1 MPQSDTILTNAE
13 KSNISIRNLLGKE
26 LLFSDGAMGTL
37 LQAEGMK
44 GGEIPETWNML
55 RPEVL
60 TDIHTRYLCAGSNI
74 ISANTFGCNKYK
86 LEHCD
91 YNLDTLVNTGIR
103 LVKDAIS
110 KFENKSN
117 SIYASKP
124 HFAAL
129 DVGPLGKLL
138 KPIGN
143 ITFDEAEAAYTEI
156 VLAGVKAGADFIFFE
171 TFTDLYDLKA
181 AIIAAKENSDLPI
194 FVSVAPD
201 ENGRLLTGGD
211 LEAYVALA
219 EGLGVDA
226 LGMNCGFGPQQFLKF
241 LPVITKVC
249 YIPIIVQPNAG
260 LPKVVNGKTTFDVLP
275 DEFAADELELIKGG
289 VCVAGGCCGST
300 PEHINASV
308 RLCEENAAVISGTN
322 LGLDTSELSSNINP
336 TEKTEINENLSK
348 YFRIPLRPITQKN
361 LTVISS
367 YTHAVYFGDRPLLIG
382 ERINPTGKK
391 ALKQAL
397 RDKDINYI
405 INEAIAEEEAGSD
418 ILDVNVGL
426 PEIDECEMME
436 IAIEEITAISTLPL
450 QIDTS
455 DIKTMERALRIYNG
469 KPLLNSV
476 NGKLESM
483 EAVFPLAKKYGAAV
497 VALTLDEEGI
507 PETAEKRVAIA
518 DKIIKKASEYGI
530 GRNNLIFD
538 TLTMTVSTDINN
550 AKITLD
556 ALRKIRYEYGINTVL
571 GVSNISFGLPL
582 RSIMTSTFFTLAMEN
597 GLSAGI
603 INPLDER
610 LMAAYDSFLTLRTY
624 DPQCLKYIEKYSAKT
639 DPYTSGGTAGAPIA
653 GSGQAGAAGTGK
665 QADTGS
671 GQSPLFNA
679 VIKGMIDKAG
689 AECKNMLAAGNTPIE
704 IIDNN
709 LIPGLDTVGKGF
721 EEKKVFLPQLLMS
734 ADAAKAAFDVIKQYY
749 AENGTKGESKG
760 TVVMAT
766 VKGDIHDIGKNIVKV
781 LLENYD
787 YTVIDLG
794 KDVAP
799 ETIVETVLEKNI
811 RLVGLSALMT
821 TTVVSMEETIKQ
833 LHEKAPFCKIVV
845 GGAVLTQEY
854 ADKIGADRYSPQ
866 AMDTVKYAKEVFGK

>member
-1 MPQSDTILTNAE
+1 MNENAKLL
-13 KSNISIRNLLGKE
+13 KSLIGKE

-55 RPEVL
+55 HPEVL
-60 TDIHTRYLCAGSNI
+60 VDIHTRYLNAGSNI

-86 LEHCD
+86 LEHCEYD
-91 YNLDTLVNTGIR
+91 LDTLTE
-103 LVKDAIS
+103 KAIS
-110 KFENKSN
+110 LVREAITKFEKESN
-117 SIYASKP
+117 SVYARKP

-129 DVGPLGKLL
+129 DIGPLGKLL
-138 KPIGN
+138 KPIGKVS
-143 ITFDEAEAAYTEI
+143 FDEAEAAYAEI
-156 VLAGVKAGADFIFFE
+156 VKAGVKAGADLLFCE
-171 TFTDLYDLKA
+171 TFTDLYDLKT
-181 AIIAAKENSDLPI
+181 AIIAAKENSDLPL

-211 LEAYVALA
+211 LEAYVALV
-219 EGLGVDA
+219 EGLGVDV
-226 LGMNCGFGPQQFLKF
+226 LGMNCGFGPKQFLKF

-249 YIPIIVQPNAG
+249 STPIIVQPNAG
-260 LPKVVNGKTTFDVLP
+260 LPKVVNGVTTFDVTP
-275 DEFAADELELIKGG
+275 EEFALDELELVKEGAALI
-289 VCVAGGCCGST
+289 GGCCGST
-300 PEHINASV
+300 PEHINAAIRMCESSLPGSFSSV
-308 RLCEENAAVISGTN
+308 VSDTTGSGDSGSYN
-322 LGLDTSELSSNINP
+322 H
-336 TEKTEINENLSK
+336 
-348 YFRIPLRPITQKN
+348 IPLAPIEPKN

-367 YTHAVYFGDRPLLIG
+367 YTHAVYFGDKPLLIG

-436 IAIEEITAISTLPL
+436 TAIEEITAISTLPL

-476 NGKLESM
+476 NGKQESM
-483 EAVFPLAKKYGAAV
+483 EAVLPLAKKYGAAV
-497 VALTLDEEGI
+497 VALTLDESGI
-507 PETAEKRVAIA
+507 PETADERVAIA
-518 DKIIKKASEYGI
+518 EKIINKAKEYGI
-530 GRNNLIFD
+530 DKKDLIFD
-538 TLTMTVSTDINN
+538 SLTMTVSTDINN
-550 AKITLD
+550 AKVTLE
-556 ALRKIRYEYGINTVL
+556 ALRKIHETFGVNTVL
-571 GVSNISFGLPL
+571 GVSNVSFGLPL

-610 LMAAYDSFLTLRTY
+610 LMAAYDSFLTLRGF
-624 DPQCLKYIEKYSAKT
+624 DNQCLRYIEKYSGQS
-639 DPYTSGGTAGAPIA
+639 DPYTAGPASAVSAGTQGTAGKEIA
-653 GSGQAGAAGTGK
+653 ANAQGSS
-665 QADTGS
+665 DNR
-671 GQSPLFNA
+671 SPLFTA
-679 VIKGMIDKAG
+679 VVKGMIDKAG
-689 AECKNMLAAGNTPIE
+689 AECKAMLASGSTPIE
-704 IIDNN
+704 VIDNN
-709 LIPGLDTVGKGF
+709 LIPGLDTVGKSF
-721 EEKKVFLPQLLMS
+721 EEKKTFLPQLLMS

-799 ETIVETVLEKNI
+799 ETIVDTVLEHNI
-811 RLVGLSALMT
+811 KLVGLSALMT

-833 LHEKAPFCKIVV
+833 LREKAPFCKVVV

>member
-1 MPQSDTILTNAE
+1 MNENAKLL
-13 KSNISIRNLLGKE
+13 KSLIGKE

-44 GGEIPETWNML
+44 GGEIPETWNITH
-55 RPEVL
+55 PEVL
-60 TDIHTRYLCAGSNI
+60 TGIHTRYLNAGSNI
-74 ISANTFGCNKYK
+74 ITANTFGANKYK
-86 LEHCD
+86 LEHCEYD
-91 YNLDTLVNTGIR
+91 LDTLIGKGID
-103 LVKDAIS
+103 LVRTAID
-110 KFENKSN
+110 KFEKESN
-117 SIYASKP
+117 SVYARKP

-143 ITFDEAEAAYTEI
+143 VSFDEAEAAYTEI
-156 VLAGVKAGADFIFFE
+156 VKAGVKAGADLLFFE

-181 AIIAAKENSDLPI
+181 AIIAAKENSDLPL

-211 LEAYVALA
+211 LEAYVALV
-219 EGLGVDA
+219 EGLDVDV
-226 LGMNCGFGPQQFLKF
+226 LGMNCGFGPKQFLKF

-249 YIPIIVQPNAG
+249 STPIIVQPNAG
-260 LPKVVNGKTTFDVLP
+260 LPKVVNGVTTFDVGP
-275 DEFAADELELIKGG
+275 EEFSADELELVKGG
-289 VCVAGGCCGST
+289 AAIVGGCCGST
-300 PEHINASV
+300 PEHINAAI
-308 RLCEENAAVISGTN
+308 RMCESS
-322 LGLDTSELSSNINP
+322 LGRTVTDTGC
-336 TEKTEINENLSK
+336 
-348 YFRIPLRPITQKN
+348 IPLAPIEPKN

-367 YTHAVYFGDRPLLIG
+367 YTHAVYFGDKPLLIG

-436 IAIEEITAISTLPL
+436 TAIEEITAISTLPL

-476 NGKLESM
+476 NGKQESM
-483 EAVFPLAKKYGAAV
+483 EAVLPLAKKYGAAV
-497 VALTLDEEGI
+497 VALTLDESGI
-507 PETAEKRVAIA
+507 PETADERVAIA
-518 DKIIKKASEYGI
+518 EKIINKAKEYGI
-530 GRNNLIFD
+530 DKKDLIFD
-538 TLTMTVSTDINN
+538 SLTMTVSTDINN
-550 AKITLD
+550 AKVTLE
-556 ALRKIRYEYGINTVL
+556 ALRKIHETFGVNTVL
-571 GVSNISFGLPL
+571 GVSNVSFGLPL

-610 LMAAYDSFLTLRTY
+610 LMAAYDSFLTLRGF
-624 DPQCLKYIEKYSAKT
+624 DNQCLRYIEKYSGKS
-639 DPYTSGGTAGAPIA
+639 DPYTAGPASAVSAGT
-653 GSGQAGAAGTGK
+653 QGAAGKENAANNQG
-665 QADTGS
+665 ASDNR
-671 GQSPLFNA
+671 SPLFTA
-679 VIKGMIDKAG
+679 VVKGMIDKAG
-689 AECKNMLAAGNTPIE
+689 AECKAMLASGSTPIE
-704 IIDNN
+704 VIDNN
-709 LIPGLDTVGKGF
+709 LIPGLDTIGKSF
-721 EEKKVFLPQLLMS
+721 EEKKTFLPQLLMS

-799 ETIVETVLEKNI
+799 ETIVDTVLEHNI
-811 RLVGLSALMT
+811 KLVGLSALMT

-833 LHEKAPFCKIVV
+833 LREKAPFCKVVV

>member
-1 MPQSDTILTNAE
+1 MSKTNFNKTDL
-13 KSNISIRNLLGKE
+13 KSLLGKE
-26 LLFSDGAMGTL
+26 LLFLDGAMGTL
-37 LQAEGMK
+37 LQAKGLK
-44 GGEIPETWNML
+44 GGEIPETWNIL
-55 RPEVL
+55 HPEALIDV
-60 TDIHTRYLCAGSNI
+60 HTSYLCSGSNI

-86 LEHCD
+86 LEHAD
-91 YNLDTLVNTGIR
+91 YDLATLVSEGIR
-103 LVKDAIS
+103 LVKDSIAA
-110 KFENKSN
+110 FENRTEGNAYEKGFTK
-117 SIYASKP
+117 KP
-124 HFAAL
+124 HFTAL
-129 DVGPLGKLL
+129 DIGPLGKLL

-143 ITFDEAEAAYTEI
+143 ISFDEAESAYAEI
-156 VLAGVKAGADFIFFE
+156 MQAGAKAGADLILCE

-181 AIIAAKENSDLPI
+181 AIIAAKENCNLPL

-211 LEAYVALA
+211 LEAYVAMA
-219 EGLGVDA
+219 EGLSVDA
-226 LGMNCGFGPQQFLKF
+226 LGMNCGFGPKQFLKF

-249 YIPIIVQPNAG
+249 STPILVQPNAG
-260 LPKVVNGKTTFDVLP
+260 LPKVVNGKTVFDVLP
-275 DEFAADELELIKGG
+275 DEFASDVLELVKGG
-289 VCVAGGCCGST
+289 VCIAGGCCGST
-300 PEHINASV
+300 PEHIAEEV
-308 RLCEENAAVISGTN
+308 LRCE
-322 LGLDTSELSSNINP
+322 NIP
-336 TEKTEINENLSK
+336 VK
-348 YFRIPLRPITQKN
+348 PLETKN

-367 YTHAVYFGDRPLLIG
+367 YTHAVYFGNRPLLIG

-405 INEAIAEEEAGSD
+405 INEALAEEEAGSD

-455 DIKTMERALRIYNG
+455 DVKTMERALRIYNG

-476 NGKLESM
+476 NGKEESM

-497 VALTLDEEGI
+497 VCLTLDESGI
-507 PETAEKRVAIA
+507 PETPEARLAIAEK
-518 DKIIKKASEYGI
+518 IISRAAEYGI
-530 GRNNLIFD
+530 EKKDLIFD

-550 AKITLD
+550 AITTLK
-556 ALRKIRYEYGINTVL
+556 ALRALRFDYGVNTVL
-571 GVSNISFGLPL
+571 GVSNVSFGLPL

-610 LMAAYDSFLTLRTY
+610 LMAAYDSFLTLKGL
-624 DPQCLKYIEKYSAKT
+624 DAQCLRYIEKYTEKT
-639 DPYTSGGTAGAPIA
+639 DPYTVPKGVSVQNSNSAELKSRDKDSSAENT
-653 GSGQAGAAGTGK
+653 
-665 QADTGS
+665 
-671 GQSPLFNA
+671 PLFTA
-679 VIKGMIDKAG
+679 VTKGMIDKAG
-689 AECKNMLAAGNTPIE
+689 VECKNMLSSGIAPIE

-709 LIPGLDTVGKGF
+709 LIPALDTVGRSF
-721 EEKKVFLPQLLMS
+721 EAKRTFLPQLLMS
-734 ADAAKAAFDVIKQYY
+734 ADAAKSAFDEIKKFY

-799 ETIVETVLEKNI
+799 ETIVDTVIEQNI
-811 RLVGLSALMT
+811 KLVGLSALMT
-821 TTVVSMEETIKQ
+821 TTVVSMEETIK
-833 LHEKAPFCKIVV
+833 LLREKAPFCKVVV

-866 AMDTVKYAKEVFGK
+866 AMDTVKYAKEIFGK

>member
-1 MPQSDTILTNAE
+1 MSENE
-13 KSNISIRNLLGKE
+13 YSKNINDYLGKE

-37 LQAEGMK
+37 LQEEGLK
-44 GGEIPETWNML
+44 GGEIPETWNIL
-55 RPEVL
+55 RPDVL
-60 TDIHTRYLCAGSNI
+60 TDIHTRYLNAGSNI
-74 ISANTFGCNKYK
+74 ISANTFGCNRYK
-86 LEHCD
+86 LDKCD
-91 YNLDTLVNTGIR
+91 YDLDTLVTSGIR
-103 LVKDAIS
+103 LAKEAIRS
-110 KFENKSN
+110 FENN
-117 SIYASKP
+117 SDGSFAKKP

-143 ITFDEAEAAYTEI
+143 ISFDEALDAYAEI
-156 VLAGVKAGADFIFFE
+156 VCSGVNAKADFIFFE

-211 LEAYVALA
+211 LEAFVALA

-226 LGMNCGFGPQQFLKF
+226 LGMNCGFGPKQFLKF

-249 YIPIIVQPNAG
+249 SIPIIVQPNAG

-275 DEFAADELELIKGG
+275 DEFATDELELIKEG

-300 PEHINASV
+300 PSHINASV
-308 RLCEENAAVISGTN
+308 LLA
-322 LGLDTSELSSNINP
+322 
-336 TEKTEINENLSK
+336 EKTLYTDAASENGKTGSNEPGPGYN
-348 YFRIPLRPITQKN
+348 RIPVSPISEKH

-367 YTHAVYFGDRPLLIG
+367 YTHAVYFGLKPLLIG

-436 IAIEEITAISTLPL
+436 TAIEEITAISTLPL

-476 NGKLESM
+476 NGKQESM
-483 EAVFPLAKKYGAAV
+483 EAVFPLAKKYGASV
-497 VALTLDEEGI
+497 VALTLDEAGI
-507 PETAEKRVAIA
+507 PETAVERVAIA
-518 DKIIKKASEYGI
+518 EKIINKAKEYGI
-530 GRNNLIFD
+530 DKKDLIFD
-538 TLTMTVSTDINN
+538 SLTMTVSTDTRN
-550 AKITLD
+550 ALITLE
-556 ALRKIRYEYGINTVL
+556 ALKKIKETFGVHTVL
-571 GVSNISFGLPL
+571 GVSNVSFGLPL

-610 LMAAYDSFLTLRTY
+610 LMAAYDSFLTLKGL
-624 DPQCLKYIEKYSAKT
+624 DNQCLRYIGKYSEKS
-639 DPYTSGGTAGAPIA
+639 DPYTTPVSGSKA
-653 GSGQAGAAGTGK
+653 GSGSGNNPASGTVSGT
-665 QADTGS
+665 DTS
-671 GQSPLFNA
+671 SPQSPLFSA
-679 VIKGMIDKAG
+679 VVKGMIDKAG
-689 AECKNMLAAGNTPIE
+689 AECRQMLSQGSTPID

-709 LIPGLDTVGKGF
+709 LIPGLDTVGKSF
-721 EEKKVFLPQLLMS
+721 EEKKTFLPQLLMS

-799 ETIVETVLEKNI
+799 ETIVDTVLSHNI
-811 RLVGLSALMT
+811 KLVGLSALMT
-821 TTVVSMEETIKQ
+821 TTVVSMEETIKLLRQ
-833 LHEKAPFCKIVV
+833 KAPFCKVVV
-845 GGAVLTQEY
+845 GGAVLTREY
-854 ADKIGADRYSPQ
+854 AEKIGADAYSPQ

>member
-1 MPQSDTILTNAE
+1 MPDNANTTKKTLRE
-13 KSNISIRNLLGKE
+13 IIGKE
-26 LLFSDGAMGTL
+26 LLFCDGAMGTL
-37 LQAEGMK
+37 LQAKGLK
-44 GGEIPETWNML
+44 GGEIPETWNIL
-55 RPEVL
+55 HPEALDDV
-60 TDIHTRYLCAGSNI
+60 HKSYLSSGSNI

-86 LEHCD
+86 LEHSEYD
-91 YNLDTLVNTGIR
+91 LNTLVSTGIK
-103 LVKDAIS
+103 LVKDAITS
-110 KFENKSN
+110 FEAMTEGEAFDKGFTK
-117 SIYASKP
+117 KP
-124 HFAAL
+124 HFVAL

-143 ITFDEAEAAYTEI
+143 ISFDEAESAYAEIMKAGTE
-156 VLAGVKAGADFIFFE
+156 AGADLIFCE

-226 LGMNCGFGPQQFLKF
+226 LGMNCGFGPKQFLKF
-241 LPVITKVC
+241 LSTITKVC
-249 YIPIIVQPNAG
+249 SIPVLTQPNAG
-260 LPKVVNGKTTFDVLP
+260 LPKVVNGKTTFDVTP
-275 DEFAADELELIKGG
+275 EEFAEDSLELIKGG
-289 VCVAGGCCGST
+289 VVIAGGCCGST
-300 PEHINASV
+300 PAHIAETVKICENSLNNRKDSDNASDYTHIPLTPV
-308 RLCEENAAVISGTN
+308 VKK
-322 LGLDTSELSSNINP
+322 ELS
-336 TEKTEINENLSK
+336 
-348 YFRIPLRPITQKN
+348 
-361 LTVISS
+361 VISS
-367 YTHAVYFGDRPLLIG
+367 YTHAVYFDNKPLLIG

-397 RDKDINYI
+397 RDKDITYI
-405 INEAIAEEEAGSD
+405 INEAIAEEDAGSH

-436 IAIEEITAISTLPL
+436 TVIEAITSVSDLPL

-476 NGKLESM
+476 NGKEESM
-483 EAVFPLAKKYGAAV
+483 SAVFPLAKKYGAAV
-497 VALTLDEEGI
+497 VCLTLDEKGI
-507 PETAEKRVAIA
+507 PETAEERVKIA
-518 DKIIKKASEYGI
+518 ERLINRAKEYGI
-530 GRNNLIFD
+530 DKKDLLFD
-538 TLTMTVSTDINN
+538 SLTMTVSTDINN
-550 AKITLD
+550 ANITLA
-556 ALRKIRYEYGINTVL
+556 ALREIHERFGVGTVL
-571 GVSNISFGLPL
+571 GVSNVSFGLPL

-610 LMAAYDSFLTLRTY
+610 LMAAYDSFLTLRGL
-624 DPQCLKYIEKYSAKT
+624 DSQCLNYIQKYSEKT
-639 DPYTSGGTAGAPIA
+639 DPYTAAKNG
-653 GSGQAGAAGTGK
+653 GSGAVAQGSGSTTAPSKEDGATGK
-665 QADTGS
+665 NE
-671 GQSPLFNA
+671 SPLFNA
-679 VIKGMIDKAG
+679 VVRGMTEKAG
-689 AECKNMLAAGNTPIE
+689 AECKAMLSEGTEPVK
-704 IIDNN
+704 IINEN
-709 LIPGLDTVGKGF
+709 LIPALDKVGKSF
-721 EEKKVFLPQLLMS
+721 EEKKTFLPQLLMS
-734 ADAAKAAFDVIKQYY
+734 ADAAKVAFDEIKKYY

-799 ETIVETVLEKNI
+799 ETIVDTVLEHNI
-811 RLVGLSALMT
+811 KLVGLSALMT

-833 LHEKAPFCKIVV
+833 LREKAPFCKVVV
-845 GGAVLTQEY
+845 GGAVLTPEY
-854 ADKIGADRYSPQ
+854 AEKIGADAYSPQ

>member
-1 MPQSDTILTNAE
+1 MTPSDTKDTLDNKTG
-13 KSNISIRNLLGKE
+13 SDIRSLLGKK

-55 RPEVL
+55 HPEVL
-60 TDIHTRYLCAGSNI
+60 HNIHTRYLGAGSNI
-74 ISANTFGCNKYK
+74 IAANTFGCNRYK

-91 YNLDTLVNTGIR
+91 YDLDTLTSTGIR
-103 LVKDAIS
+103 LVKDAIK
-110 KFENKSN
+110 KFETEANSVFSN
-117 SIYASKP
+117 RP

-143 ITFDEAEAAYTEI
+143 ITFDEAESAYAEI
-156 VLAGVKAGADFIFFE
+156 VRAGTKAGADILFFE

-226 LGMNCGFGPQQFLKF
+226 LGMNCGFGPKQFLKF

-249 YIPIIVQPNAG
+249 SIPILVQPNAG
-260 LPKVVNGKTTFDVLP
+260 LPKVVNGVTTFDVMP
-275 DEFAADELELIKGG
+275 DEFAADELELVKEGCCI
-289 VCVAGGCCGST
+289 VGGCCGST
-300 PEHINASV
+300 PEHISASV
-308 RLCEENAAVISGTN
+308 RLCE
-322 LGLDTSELSSNINP
+322 DTFSDKDSLPP
-336 TEKTEINENLSK
+336 TV
-348 YFRIPLRPITQKN
+348 PKN

-436 IAIEEITAISTLPL
+436 TAIEEITAISTLPL

-518 DKIIKKASEYGI
+518 DKIIKKAAEYGI
-530 GRNNLIFD
+530 DKKDLIFD

-550 AKITLD
+550 AKITLE

-571 GVSNISFGLPL
+571 GVSNVSFGLPL

-610 LMAAYDSFLTLRTY
+610 LMAAYDSFLTLRGF
-624 DPQCLKYIEKYSAKT
+624 DNQCLRYIGKYSEKT
-639 DPYTSGGTAGAPIA
+639 DPYTAKPSASGTPGTN
-653 GSGQAGAAGTGK
+653 GQA
-665 QADTGS
+665 ADSASASATGS
-671 GQSPLFNA
+671 EKPASPLFTA
-679 VIKGMIDKAG
+679 VTKGMIDKAG
-689 AECKNMLAAGNTPIE
+689 TECKNMLSAGTTPID

-709 LIPGLDTVGKGF
+709 LIPALDVVGKGF

-734 ADAAKAAFDVIKQYY
+734 ADAAKSAFDVIKQYY

-799 ETIVETVLEKNI
+799 ETIVETVLEHNI
-811 RLVGLSALMT
+811 MLVGLSALMT

-833 LHEKAPFCKIVV
+833 LREKAPFCKVVV

-866 AMDTVKYAKEVFGK
+866 AMDTVKFAKEVFGK

>member
-1 MPQSDTILTNAE
+1 MNENAKLL
-13 KSNISIRNLLGKE
+13 KSLIGKE

-44 GGEIPETWNML
+44 GGEIPETWNITH
-55 RPEVL
+55 PEVL
-60 TDIHTRYLCAGSNI
+60 TGIHTRYLNAGSNI
-74 ISANTFGCNKYK
+74 ITANTFGANKYK
-86 LEHCD
+86 LEHCEYD
-91 YNLDTLVNTGIR
+91 LDTLIGKGIE
-103 LVKDAIS
+103 LVRIAID
-110 KFENKSN
+110 KFEKESN
-117 SIYASKP
+117 SVYARKP

-143 ITFDEAEAAYTEI
+143 VSFDEAEAAYTEI
-156 VLAGVKAGADFIFFE
+156 VKAGVKAGADLLFFE

-181 AIIAAKENSDLPI
+181 AIIAAKENSDLPL

-211 LEAYVALA
+211 LEAYVALV
-219 EGLGVDA
+219 EGLGVDV
-226 LGMNCGFGPQQFLKF
+226 LGMNCGFGPKQFLKF

-249 YIPIIVQPNAG
+249 STPIIVQPNAG
-260 LPKVVNGKTTFDVLP
+260 LPKVVNGVTTFDVGP
-275 DEFAADELELIKGG
+275 EEFSADELELVKGG
-289 VCVAGGCCGST
+289 AAIVGGCCGST
-300 PEHINASV
+300 PEHINAAIRMCESSLGRPVTDTGCNSDTDNSSTHCDSSSV
-308 RLCEENAAVISGTN
+308 RCGHQGIL
-322 LGLDTSELSSNINP
+322 LDP
-336 TEKTEINENLSK
+336 VA
-348 YFRIPLRPITQKN
+348 PKN

-367 YTHAVYFGDRPLLIG
+367 YTHAVYFGDKPLLIG

-436 IAIEEITAISTLPL
+436 TAIEEITAISTLPL

-476 NGKLESM
+476 NGKQESM
-483 EAVFPLAKKYGAAV
+483 EAVLPLAKKYGAAV
-497 VALTLDEEGI
+497 VALTLDESGI
-507 PETAEKRVAIA
+507 PETADERVAIA
-518 DKIIKKASEYGI
+518 EKIINKAKEYGI
-530 GRNNLIFD
+530 DKKDLIFD
-538 TLTMTVSTDINN
+538 SLTMTVSTDINN
-550 AKITLD
+550 AKVTLE
-556 ALRKIRYEYGINTVL
+556 ALRKIHETFGVNTIL
-571 GVSNISFGLPL
+571 GVSNVSFGLPL

-610 LMAAYDSFLTLRTY
+610 LMAAYDSFLTLRGF
-624 DPQCLKYIEKYSAKT
+624 DNQCLRYIEKYSGKT
-639 DPYTSGGTAGAPIA
+639 DPYTTPAGAVGTAGNV
-653 GSGQAGAAGTGK
+653 GSCANGPKDGSTQN
-665 QADTGS
+665 ADAQS
-671 GQSPLFNA
+671 GQSALFNA
-679 VIKGMIDKAG
+679 VVKGMIDKAG
-689 AECKNMLAAGNTPIE
+689 AECKAMLASGSTPIE
-704 IIDNN
+704 VIDNN
-709 LIPGLDTVGKGF
+709 LIPGLDTVGKSF
-721 EEKKVFLPQLLMS
+721 EEKKTFLPQLLMS

-799 ETIVETVLEKNI
+799 ETIVDTVLEHNI
-811 RLVGLSALMT
+811 KLVGLSALMT

-833 LHEKAPFCKIVV
+833 LREKAPFCKVVV

>member
-1 MPQSDTILTNAE
+1 MNENAKLL
-13 KSNISIRNLLGKE
+13 KSLIGKE

-55 RPEVL
+55 HPEVL
-60 TDIHTRYLCAGSNI
+60 VDIHTRYLNAGSNI

-86 LEHCD
+86 LEHCE
-91 YNLDTLVNTGIR
+91 YNLDTLVDKAIG
-103 LVKDAIS
+103 LVREAIT
-110 KFENKSN
+110 KFENESN
-117 SIYASKP
+117 SIYARKP

-129 DVGPLGKLL
+129 DIGPLGKLL

-143 ITFDEAEAAYTEI
+143 VSFDEAEAAYAEI
-156 VLAGVKAGADFIFFE
+156 VKAGVKAGADLLFCE

-181 AIIAAKENSDLPI
+181 AIIAAKENSDLPL

-211 LEAYVALA
+211 LEAYVALT
-219 EGLGVDA
+219 EGLGVDV
-226 LGMNCGFGPQQFLKF
+226 LGMNCGFGPKQFLKF

-249 YIPIIVQPNAG
+249 SNPIIVQPNAG
-260 LPKVVNGKTTFDVLP
+260 LPKVVNGVTTFDVTP
-275 DEFAADELELIKGG
+275 EEFALDELELVKEGAALI
-289 VCVAGGCCGST
+289 GGCCGST
-300 PEHINASV
+300 PEHINAAIRMCESSLPGSFSSV
-308 RLCEENAAVISGTN
+308 VS
-322 LGLDTSELSSNINP
+322 DTTGSRDIGSYNS
-336 TEKTEINENLSK
+336 
-348 YFRIPLRPITQKN
+348 IPLAPIEPKN

-367 YTHAVYFGDRPLLIG
+367 YTHAVYFGDKPLLIG

-397 RDKDINYI
+397 RDKDIHYI

-436 IAIEEITAISTLPL
+436 TAIEEITAISTLPL

-476 NGKLESM
+476 NGKQESM
-483 EAVFPLAKKYGAAV
+483 EAVLPLAKKYGAAV
-497 VALTLDEEGI
+497 VALTLDESGI
-507 PETAEKRVAIA
+507 PETADERVAIA
-518 DKIIKKASEYGI
+518 EKIINKAKEYGI
-530 GRNNLIFD
+530 DKKDLIFD
-538 TLTMTVSTDINN
+538 SLTMTVSTDINN
-550 AKITLD
+550 AKVTLE
-556 ALRKIRYEYGINTVL
+556 ALRKIHETFGVNTVL
-571 GVSNISFGLPL
+571 GVSNVSFGLPL

-610 LMAAYDSFLTLRTY
+610 LMAAYDSFLTLRGF
-624 DPQCLKYIEKYSAKT
+624 DNQCLRYIEKYSGKT
-639 DPYTSGGTAGAPIA
+639 DPYTTPAGAVGTAGNA
-653 GSGQAGAAGTGK
+653 GPGTNGPK
-665 QADTGS
+665 GGSAQNADTQS
-671 GQSPLFNA
+671 GQSALFNA
-679 VIKGMIDKAG
+679 VVKGMIDKAG
-689 AECKNMLAAGNTPIE
+689 AECKAMLAAGSTPID

-709 LIPGLDTVGKGF
+709 LIPGLDTVGKSF
-721 EEKKVFLPQLLMS
+721 EEKKTFLPQLLMS

-799 ETIVETVLEKNI
+799 ETIVDTVLEHNI
-811 RLVGLSALMT
+811 KMVGLSALMT

-833 LHEKAPFCKIVV
+833 LREKAPFCKVVV

>member
-1 MPQSDTILTNAE
+1 M
-13 KSNISIRNLLGKE
+13 NIRDFIGRE

-37 LQAEGMK
+37 LQAEGLK
-44 GGEIPETWNML
+44 GGDIPETWNML

-60 TDIHTRYLCAGSNI
+60 RDIHTRYLNAGSNI
-74 ISANTFGCNKYK
+74 ITANTFGCNKFK

-91 YNLDTLVNTGIR
+91 YDLDTLVCKGIE
-103 LVKDAIS
+103 LVRDAIS
-110 KFENKSN
+110 KFESD
-117 SIYASKP
+117 SESAYARKP

-143 ITFDEAEAAYTEI
+143 ISFDEAEEAYAEI
-156 VLAGVKAGADFIFFE
+156 VRAGVKAGADILFFE

-181 AIIAAKENSDLPI
+181 AIIAAKENSELPI

-211 LEAYVALA
+211 LEAYVALV
-219 EGLGVDA
+219 EGLGVDV
-226 LGMNCGFGPQQFLKF
+226 LGMNCGFGPKQFLKF

-249 YIPIIVQPNAG
+249 STPIIVQPNAG
-260 LPKVVNGKTTFDVLP
+260 LPKVVNGKTTFDVTP
-275 DEFAADELELIKGG
+275 DEFAIDELELVKGG
-289 VCVAGGCCGST
+289 VCIAGGCCGST
-300 PEHINASV
+300 PEHIAAAV
-308 RLCEENAAVISGTN
+308 KLCEISLDKISCEGSSDPLVISDSDTGTC
-322 LGLDTSELSSNINP
+322 TVKE
-336 TEKTEINENLSK
+336 
-348 YFRIPLRPITQKN
+348 YRRIPLAPIQKKD

-367 YTHAVYFGDRPLLIG
+367 YTHAVYFGDKPLLIG

-397 RDKDINYI
+397 RDKDI
-405 INEAIAEEEAGSD
+405 INEAISEEEAGSD

-436 IAIEEITAISTLPL
+436 TAIEEITAISTLPL

-476 NGKLESM
+476 NGKQESM

-497 VALTLDEEGI
+497 VALTLDEAGI
-507 PETAEKRVAIA
+507 PETADARVAIA
-518 DKIIKKASEYGI
+518 EKIINKAKEYGI
-530 GRNNLIFD
+530 DKKDLIFD
-538 TLTMTVSTDINN
+538 SLTMTVSTDINN
-550 AKITLD
+550 AAITLE
-556 ALRKIRYEYGINTVL
+556 ALRKIKEKFGVNTVL
-571 GVSNISFGLPL
+571 GVSNVSFGLPL

-610 LMAAYDSFLTLRTY
+610 LMAAYDSYLTLRGF
-624 DPQCLKYIEKYSAKT
+624 DNQCLRYIGKYSEKA
-639 DPYTSGGTAGAPIA
+639 DPYTAPKNLGIPEQAGTAGQPNDML
-653 GSGQAGAAGTGK
+653 QAMNT
-665 QADTGS
+665 
-671 GQSPLFNA
+671 GQSGMSAGHANSGGNNIPGTNPGSSTPLYTA
-679 VIKGMIDKAG
+679 VVKGMIDKAG
-689 AECKNMLAAGNTPIE
+689 TECKAMLAAGVTPIE

-709 LIPGLDTVGKGF
+709 LIPALDTVGAGF
-721 EEKKVFLPQLLMS
+721 EAKKTFLPQLLMS
-734 ADAAKAAFDVIKQYY
+734 ADAAKSAFDVIKQYY

-794 KDVAP
+794 KDVPP
-799 ETIVETVLEKNI
+799 EAIVDAVLENNI
-811 RLVGLSALMT
+811 KLVGLSALMT

-833 LHEKAPFCKIVV
+833 LREKAPFCKVVV
-845 GGAVLTQEY
+845 GGAVLTKEY
-854 ADKIGADRYSPQ
+854 ADKIGADAYSPQ

>member
-1 MPQSDTILTNAE
+1 MNENANRLR
-13 KSNISIRNLLGKE
+13 SLIGKE

-37 LQAEGMK
+37 LQASGMK

-55 RPEVL
+55 HPEVL
-60 TDIHTRYLCAGSNI
+60 TDIHTRYLNAGSNI

-91 YNLDTLVNTGIR
+91 YDLDTLVLEGVR
-103 LVKDAIS
+103 LVRDAINS
-110 KFENKSN
+110 FEKTDNV
-117 SIYASKP
+117 YAKKP
-124 HFAAL
+124 HFVAL
-129 DVGPLGKLL
+129 DIGPLGKLL

-143 ITFDEAEAAYTEI
+143 VSFDEAESAYTEI
-156 VLAGVKAGADFIFFE
+156 IKAGVKAGADLIFCE

-181 AIIAAKENSDLPI
+181 AIIAAKENSDLPL

-219 EGLGVDA
+219 EGLGVDV
-226 LGMNCGFGPQQFLKF
+226 LGMNCGFGPKQFLKF

-249 YIPIIVQPNAG
+249 STPVIVQPNAG
-260 LPKVVNGKTTFDVLP
+260 LPKVVNGVTTFDVGP
-275 DEFAADELELIKGG
+275 EEFSADELELVKGG
-289 VCVAGGCCGST
+289 AAIVGGCCGST

-308 RLCEENAAVISGTN
+308 VLCEKS
-322 LGLDTSELSSNINP
+322 
-336 TEKTEINENLSK
+336 LSK
-348 YFRIPLRPITQKN
+348 QLPPITPKN

-367 YTHAVYFGDRPLLIG
+367 YTHAVYFGEKPLLIG

-436 IAIEEITAISTLPL
+436 TAIEEITAISTLPL

-476 NGKLESM
+476 NGKQESM
-483 EAVFPLAKKYGAAV
+483 EAVFPLAKKYGACV
-497 VALTLDEEGI
+497 VALTLDETGI
-507 PETAEKRVAIA
+507 PETADARVTIA
-518 DKIIKKASEYGI
+518 EKIINKAKEYGI
-530 GRNNLIFD
+530 DKKDLIFD
-538 TLTMTVSTDINN
+538 SLTMTVSTDIRN
-550 AKITLD
+550 ASVTLEALKKIKETF
-556 ALRKIRYEYGINTVL
+556 GVNTVL
-571 GVSNISFGLPL
+571 GVSNVSFGLPL

-610 LMAAYDSFLTLRTY
+610 LMAAYDSFLTLHGL
-624 DPQCLKYIEKYSAKT
+624 DAQCLRYIEKYSGKT
-639 DPYTSGGTAGAPIA
+639 DPYTTPVGTGNGA
-653 GSGQAGAAGTGK
+653 AGAAFGNNGAGNGTKGGS
-665 QADTGS
+665 DVSS
-671 GQSPLFNA
+671 GQSPLFTA
-679 VIKGMIDKAG
+679 VVKGMIDKAG
-689 AECKNMLAAGNTPIE
+689 TECKAMLANGATPIE
-704 IIDNN
+704 IIDEN
-709 LIPGLDTVGKGF
+709 LIPGLDTVGKSF
-721 EEKKVFLPQLLMS
+721 EEKKTFLPQLLMS

-799 ETIVETVLEKNI
+799 ETIVDTVLEHNI
-811 RLVGLSALMT
+811 KLVGLSALMT

-833 LHEKAPFCKIVV
+833 LREKAPFCKVVV

>member
-1 MPQSDTILTNAE
+1 M
-13 KSNISIRNLLGKE
+13 NIRDYIGKE

-37 LQAEGMK
+37 LQAEGLK
-44 GGEIPETWNML
+44 GGDIPETWNIL

-60 TDIHTRYLCAGSNI
+60 INIHTSYLNAGSNI
-74 ISANTFGCNKYK
+74 ITANTFGCNKFK
-86 LEHCD
+86 LEHCNYD
-91 YNLDTLVNTGIR
+91 LDTLVSKGIA
-103 LVKDAIS
+103 LVRDAIS
-110 KFENKSN
+110 VFES
-117 SIYASKP
+117 SSDCVYANKP
-124 HFAAL
+124 HFIAL

-143 ITFDEAEAAYTEI
+143 VSFDEAEAAYAEI
-156 VLAGVKAGADFIFFE
+156 VRAGVKAGADILFFE

-211 LEAYVALA
+211 LEAYVALV
-219 EGLGVDA
+219 EGLGVDV
-226 LGMNCGFGPQQFLKF
+226 LGMNCGFGPKQFLKF

-249 YIPIIVQPNAG
+249 STPIIVQPNAG

-275 DEFAADELELIKGG
+275 DEFAEDIVELVKGG
-289 VCVAGGCCGST
+289 VCIAGGCCGST
-300 PEHINASV
+300 PDHISAAV
-308 RLCEENAAVISGTN
+308 RLCEEHSTEISGN
-322 LGLDTSELSSNINP
+322 SPCLVP
-336 TEKTEINENLSK
+336 TESDLK
-348 YFRIPLRPITQKN
+348 YCRIPLTPTVSKN

-367 YTHAVYFGDRPLLIG
+367 YTHAVYFGDKPLLIG

-436 IAIEEITAISTLPL
+436 TAIEEITAISTLPL

-476 NGKLESM
+476 NGKQESM

-497 VALTLDEEGI
+497 VCLTLDEEGI
-507 PETAEKRVAIA
+507 PETAEARVRIA
-518 DKIIKKASEYGI
+518 EKIIARAAEYGI
-530 GRNNLIFD
+530 EKKNLIFD
-538 TLTMTVSTDINN
+538 TLTMTVSTDTNN
-550 AKITLD
+550 ANTTLK
-556 ALRKIRYEYGINTVL
+556 ALRTLRYKYGVNTVL
-571 GVSNISFGLPL
+571 GVSNVSFGLPL

-610 LMAAYDSFLTLRTY
+610 LMAAYDSFLTLKNL
-624 DPQCLKYIEKYSAKT
+624 DAQCLRYIEKYSEKT
-639 DPYTSGGTAGAPIA
+639 DPYTAPKGGLQAMNTGQPGMSTVQTNSGESGTAANA
-653 GSGQAGAAGTGK
+653 
-665 QADTGS
+665 
-671 GQSPLFNA
+671 SPLFTA
-679 VIKGMIDKAG
+679 VTKGMIEKAG
-689 AECKNMLAAGNTPIE
+689 VECKNMLSSGTPPIE

-709 LIPGLDTVGKGF
+709 LIPALDTVGKSF
-721 EEKKVFLPQLLMS
+721 EAKKTFLPQLLMS
-734 ADAAKAAFDVIKQYY
+734 ADAAKSAFDEIKKYY
-749 AENGTKGESKG
+749 AVNGTKGESKG
-760 TVVMAT
+760 TIVMAT

-799 ETIVETVLEKNI
+799 ETIVDTVVAQNI
-811 RLVGLSALMT
+811 KLVGLSALMT
-821 TTVVSMEETIKQ
+821 TTVVSMEETIK
-833 LHEKAPFCKIVV
+833 LLREKAPFCKVVV

-866 AMDTVKYAKEVFGK
+866 AMDTVKYAKEIFGK

>member
-1 MPQSDTILTNAE
+1 M
-13 KSNISIRNLLGKE
+13 SIRDFIGRE

-37 LQAEGMK
+37 LQAEGLK
-44 GGEIPETWNML
+44 GGDIPETWNML

-60 TDIHTRYLCAGSNI
+60 RDIHTRYLNAGSNI
-74 ISANTFGCNKYK
+74 ITANTFGCNKFK

-91 YNLDTLVNTGIR
+91 YDLDTLVCKGIE
-103 LVKDAIS
+103 LVRDAIS
-110 KFENKSN
+110 KFESD
-117 SIYASKP
+117 SESAYASKP

-143 ITFDEAEAAYTEI
+143 ISFDEAEEAYAEI
-156 VLAGVKAGADFIFFE
+156 VRAGVKAGADILFFE

-181 AIIAAKENSDLPI
+181 AIIAAKENSELPI

-211 LEAYVALA
+211 LEAYVALV
-219 EGLGVDA
+219 EGLGVDV
-226 LGMNCGFGPQQFLKF
+226 LGMNCGFGPKQFLKF

-249 YIPIIVQPNAG
+249 STPIIVQPNAG
-260 LPKVVNGKTTFDVLP
+260 LPKVVNGKTTFDVTP
-275 DEFAADELELIKGG
+275 DEFAIDELELVKGG
-289 VCVAGGCCGST
+289 VCIAGGCCGST
-300 PEHINASV
+300 PEHIAAAV
-308 RLCEENAAVISGTN
+308 KLCET
-322 LGLDTSELSSNINP
+322 
-336 TEKTEINENLSK
+336 KK
-348 YFRIPLRPITQKN
+348 IPLAPIQKKD

-367 YTHAVYFGDRPLLIG
+367 YTHAVYFGDKPLLIG

-436 IAIEEITAISTLPL
+436 TAIEEITAISTLPL

-476 NGKLESM
+476 NGKQESM

-497 VALTLDEEGI
+497 VALTLDEAGI
-507 PETAEKRVAIA
+507 PETADARVAIA
-518 DKIIKKASEYGI
+518 EKIINKAKEYGI
-530 GRNNLIFD
+530 DKKDLIFD
-538 TLTMTVSTDINN
+538 SLTMTVSTDINN
-550 AKITLD
+550 ASITLE
-556 ALRKIRYEYGINTVL
+556 ALRKIKEKFGVNTVL
-571 GVSNISFGLPL
+571 GVSNVSFGLPL

-610 LMAAYDSFLTLRTY
+610 LMAAYDSYLTLRGF
-624 DPQCLKYIEKYSAKT
+624 DNQCLRYIGKYSEKT
-639 DPYTSGGTAGAPIA
+639 DPYTAPKNLGIPGQASTAGQSGTSIGNANSSENNASGTNP
-653 GSGQAGAAGTGK
+653 GSST
-665 QADTGS
+665 
-671 GQSPLFNA
+671 PLYTA
-679 VIKGMIDKAG
+679 VVKGMIDKAG
-689 AECKNMLAAGNTPIE
+689 TECKAMLAAGVTPIE

-709 LIPGLDTVGKGF
+709 LIPALDTVGAGF
-721 EEKKVFLPQLLMS
+721 EAKKTFLPQLLMS
-734 ADAAKAAFDVIKQYY
+734 ADAAKSAFDVIKQYY

-794 KDVAP
+794 KDVPP
-799 ETIVETVLEKNI
+799 EAIVDAVIENNI
-811 RLVGLSALMT
+811 KLVGLSALMT

-833 LHEKAPFCKIVV
+833 LREKAPFCKVVV
-845 GGAVLTQEY
+845 GGAVLTKEY
-854 ADKIGADRYSPQ
+854 ADKIGADAYSPQ

>member
-1 MPQSDTILTNAE
+1 MNENAKLL
-13 KSNISIRNLLGKE
+13 KSLIGKE

-55 RPEVL
+55 HPEVL
-60 TDIHTRYLCAGSNI
+60 VDIHTRYLNAGSNI

-86 LEHCD
+86 LEHCEYD
-91 YNLDTLVNTGIR
+91 LDTLVDKAIG
-103 LVKDAIS
+103 LVREAIT
-110 KFENKSN
+110 KFENESN
-117 SIYASKP
+117 SVYARKP

-129 DVGPLGKLL
+129 DIGPLGKLL

-143 ITFDEAEAAYTEI
+143 VSFDEAEAAYAEI
-156 VLAGVKAGADFIFFE
+156 VKAGVKAGADLLFCE

-181 AIIAAKENSDLPI
+181 AIIAAKENSDLPL

-219 EGLGVDA
+219 EGLGVDV
-226 LGMNCGFGPQQFLKF
+226 LGMNCGFGPKQFLKF

-249 YIPIIVQPNAG
+249 STPIIVQPNAG
-260 LPKVVNGKTTFDVLP
+260 LPKVVNGVTTFDVTP
-275 DEFAADELELIKGG
+275 EEFALDELELVKEGAALI
-289 VCVAGGCCGST
+289 GGCCGST
-300 PEHINASV
+300 PEHINAAIRMCESSLPGSFSSV
-308 RLCEENAAVISGTN
+308 VSDTTESGDCGSYN
-322 LGLDTSELSSNINP
+322 S
-336 TEKTEINENLSK
+336 
-348 YFRIPLRPITQKN
+348 IPLAPIEPKN

-367 YTHAVYFGDRPLLIG
+367 YTHAVYFGDKPLLIG

-436 IAIEEITAISTLPL
+436 TAIEEITAISTLPL

-476 NGKLESM
+476 NGKQESM
-483 EAVFPLAKKYGAAV
+483 EAVLPLAKKYGAAV
-497 VALTLDEEGI
+497 VALTLDESGI
-507 PETAEKRVAIA
+507 PETADERVAIA
-518 DKIIKKASEYGI
+518 EKIINKAKEYGI
-530 GRNNLIFD
+530 DKKDLIFD
-538 TLTMTVSTDINN
+538 SLTMTVSTDINN
-550 AKITLD
+550 AKVTLE
-556 ALRKIRYEYGINTVL
+556 ALRKIHETFGVNTVL
-571 GVSNISFGLPL
+571 GVSNVSFGLPL

-610 LMAAYDSFLTLRTY
+610 LMAAYDSFLTLRGF
-624 DPQCLKYIEKYSAKT
+624 DNQCLRYIEKYSGKS
-639 DPYTSGGTAGAPIA
+639 DPYTAGPASAVSAGAQ
-653 GSGQAGAAGTGK
+653 SAAGKENTANNQG
-665 QADTGS
+665 AS
-671 GQSPLFNA
+671 GNQSPLFTA
-679 VIKGMIDKAG
+679 VVKGMIDKAG
-689 AECKNMLAAGNTPIE
+689 AECKAMLASGSTPIE
-704 IIDNN
+704 VIDNN
-709 LIPGLDTVGKGF
+709 LIPGLDTVGKSF
-721 EEKKVFLPQLLMS
+721 EEKKTFLPQLLMS

-799 ETIVETVLEKNI
+799 ETIVDTVLEHNI
-811 RLVGLSALMT
+811 KMVGLSALMT
-821 TTVVSMEETIKQ
+821 TTVVSMEETIK
-833 LHEKAPFCKIVV
+833 LLREKAPFCKVVV

>member
-1 MPQSDTILTNAE
+1 MNENAKLL
-13 KSNISIRNLLGKE
+13 KSLIGKE

-55 RPEVL
+55 HPEVL
-60 TDIHTRYLCAGSNI
+60 VDIHTRYLNAGANI

-86 LEHCD
+86 LEHCEYD
-91 YNLDTLVNTGIR
+91 LDTLVD
-103 LVKDAIS
+103 KAIS
-110 KFENKSN
+110 LVREAITKFEKASN
-117 SIYASKP
+117 SVYARKP

-129 DVGPLGKLL
+129 DIGPLGKLL

-143 ITFDEAEAAYTEI
+143 VSFDEAEAAYAEI
-156 VLAGVKAGADFIFFE
+156 VKAGVKAGADLLFCE

-181 AIIAAKENSDLPI
+181 AIIAAKENSDLPL

-211 LEAYVALA
+211 LEAYVALV
-219 EGLGVDA
+219 EGLGVDV
-226 LGMNCGFGPQQFLKF
+226 LGMNCGFGPKQFLKF

-249 YIPIIVQPNAG
+249 STPIIVQPNAG
-260 LPKVVNGKTTFDVLP
+260 LPKVVNGVTTFDVTP
-275 DEFAADELELIKGG
+275 EEFALDELELVKEGAALI
-289 VCVAGGCCGST
+289 GGCCGST
-300 PEHINASV
+300 PEHINAAIRMCESSLPGSFSSV
-308 RLCEENAAVISGTN
+308 VSDTTGSGDCGSYN
-322 LGLDTSELSSNINP
+322 S
-336 TEKTEINENLSK
+336 
-348 YFRIPLRPITQKN
+348 IPLAPIEPKN

-367 YTHAVYFGDRPLLIG
+367 YTHAVYFGDKPLLIG

-436 IAIEEITAISTLPL
+436 TAIEEITAISTLPL

-476 NGKLESM
+476 NGKQESM
-483 EAVFPLAKKYGAAV
+483 EAVLPLAKKYGAAV
-497 VALTLDEEGI
+497 VALTLDESGI
-507 PETAEKRVAIA
+507 PETADERVAIA
-518 DKIIKKASEYGI
+518 EKIINKAKEYGI
-530 GRNNLIFD
+530 DKKNLIFD
-538 TLTMTVSTDINN
+538 SLTMTVSTDINN
-550 AKITLD
+550 AKVTLE
-556 ALRKIRYEYGINTVL
+556 ALRKIHETFGVNTVL
-571 GVSNISFGLPL
+571 GVSNVSFGLPL

-610 LMAAYDSFLTLRTY
+610 LMAAYDSFLTLRGF
-624 DPQCLKYIEKYSAKT
+624 DNQCLRYIEKYSGKS
-639 DPYTSGGTAGAPIA
+639 DPYTAGPASAVSAGA
-653 GSGQAGAAGTGK
+653 QGAAGKENAANNQG
-665 QADTGS
+665 AS
-671 GQSPLFNA
+671 GNQSPLFTA
-679 VIKGMIDKAG
+679 VVKGMIDKAG
-689 AECKNMLAAGNTPIE
+689 AECKAMLASGSTPIE
-704 IIDNN
+704 VIDNN
-709 LIPGLDTVGKGF
+709 LIPGLDTVGKSF
-721 EEKKVFLPQLLMS
+721 EEKKTFLPQLLMS

-781 LLENYD
+781 LLEN
-787 YTVIDLG
+787 
-794 KDVAP
+794 
-799 ETIVETVLEKNI
+799 
-811 RLVGLSALMT
+811 
-821 TTVVSMEETIKQ
+821 
-833 LHEKAPFCKIVV
+833 
-845 GGAVLTQEY
+845 
-854 ADKIGADRYSPQ
+854 
-866 AMDTVKYAKEVFGK
+866 

>member
-1 MPQSDTILTNAE
+1 MNENAKLL
-13 KSNISIRNLLGKE
+13 KSLIGKE

-55 RPEVL
+55 HPEVL
-60 TDIHTRYLCAGSNI
+60 VDIHTRYLNAGSNI

-86 LEHCD
+86 LEHCE
-91 YNLDTLVNTGIR
+91 YNLDTLVDKAIG
-103 LVKDAIS
+103 LVREAIT
-110 KFENKSN
+110 KFENESN
-117 SIYASKP
+117 SIYARKP

-129 DVGPLGKLL
+129 DIGPLGKLL

-143 ITFDEAEAAYTEI
+143 VSFDEAEAAYAEI
-156 VLAGVKAGADFIFFE
+156 VKAGVKAGADLLFCE

-181 AIIAAKENSDLPI
+181 AIIAAKENSDLPL

-211 LEAYVALA
+211 LEAYVALT
-219 EGLGVDA
+219 EGLGVDV
-226 LGMNCGFGPQQFLKF
+226 LGMNCGFGPKQFLKF

-249 YIPIIVQPNAG
+249 SNPIIVQPNAG
-260 LPKVVNGKTTFDVLP
+260 LPKVVNGVTTFDVTP
-275 DEFAADELELIKGG
+275 EEFALDELELVKEGAALI
-289 VCVAGGCCGST
+289 GGCCGST
-300 PEHINASV
+300 PEHINAAIRMCESSLPGSFSSV
-308 RLCEENAAVISGTN
+308 VSDTTGSGDIGSYN
-322 LGLDTSELSSNINP
+322 S
-336 TEKTEINENLSK
+336 
-348 YFRIPLRPITQKN
+348 IPLAPIEPKN

-367 YTHAVYFGDRPLLIG
+367 YTHAVYFGDKPLLIG

-436 IAIEEITAISTLPL
+436 TAIEEITAISTLPL

-476 NGKLESM
+476 NGKQESM
-483 EAVFPLAKKYGAAV
+483 EAVLPLAKKYGAAV
-497 VALTLDEEGI
+497 VALTLDESGI
-507 PETAEKRVAIA
+507 PETADERVAIA
-518 DKIIKKASEYGI
+518 EKIIKKAKEYGI
-530 GRNNLIFD
+530 DKKDLVFD
-538 TLTMTVSTDINN
+538 SLTMTVSTDINN
-550 AKITLD
+550 AKVTLE
-556 ALRKIRYEYGINTVL
+556 ALRKIHETFGVNTVL
-571 GVSNISFGLPL
+571 GVSNVSFGLPL

-610 LMAAYDSFLTLRTY
+610 LMAAYDSFLTLRGF
-624 DPQCLKYIEKYSAKT
+624 DNQCLRYIEKYSGKT
-639 DPYTSGGTAGAPIA
+639 DPYTTPAGAVGTAGNA
-653 GSGQAGAAGTGK
+653 GPGTNGPK
-665 QADTGS
+665 GSSAQNADTQS
-671 GQSPLFNA
+671 GQSALFNA
-679 VIKGMIDKAG
+679 VVKGMIDKAG
-689 AECKNMLAAGNTPIE
+689 AECKAMLAAGSTPID

-709 LIPGLDTVGKGF
+709 LIPGLDTVGKSF
-721 EEKKVFLPQLLMS
+721 EEKKTFLPQLLMS

-799 ETIVETVLEKNI
+799 ETIVDTVLEHNI
-811 RLVGLSALMT
+811 KMVGLSALMT

-833 LHEKAPFCKIVV
+833 LREKAPFCKVVV

>member
-1 MPQSDTILTNAE
+1 MNENAKLL
-13 KSNISIRNLLGKE
+13 KSLIGKE

-55 RPEVL
+55 HPEVL
-60 TDIHTRYLCAGSNI
+60 VDIHTRYLNAGSNI

-86 LEHCD
+86 LEHCEYD
-91 YNLDTLVNTGIR
+91 LDTLVD
-103 LVKDAIS
+103 KAIS
-110 KFENKSN
+110 LVREAITKFEKESN
-117 SIYASKP
+117 SVYARKP

-129 DVGPLGKLL
+129 DIGPLGKLL

-143 ITFDEAEAAYTEI
+143 VSFDEAEAAYAEI
-156 VLAGVKAGADFIFFE
+156 VKAGVKAGADLLFFE

-181 AIIAAKENSDLPI
+181 AIIAAKENSDLPL

-211 LEAYVALA
+211 LEAYVALV
-219 EGLGVDA
+219 EGLGVDV
-226 LGMNCGFGPQQFLKF
+226 LGMNCGFGPKQFLKF

-249 YIPIIVQPNAG
+249 SIPIIVQPNAG
-260 LPKVVNGKTTFDVLP
+260 LPKVVNGVTTFDVGP
-275 DEFAADELELIKGG
+275 EEFSADELELVKDGAAI
-289 VCVAGGCCGST
+289 VGGCCGST
-300 PEHINASV
+300 PEHINAAIRMCESSLPGSFSSV
-308 RLCEENAAVISGTN
+308 VSDTTGSGDIGSYN
-322 LGLDTSELSSNINP
+322 S
-336 TEKTEINENLSK
+336 
-348 YFRIPLRPITQKN
+348 IPLAPIEPKN

-367 YTHAVYFGDRPLLIG
+367 YTHAVYFGDKPLLIG

-436 IAIEEITAISTLPL
+436 TAIEEITAISTLPL

-476 NGKLESM
+476 NGKQESM
-483 EAVFPLAKKYGAAV
+483 EAVLPLAKKYGAAV
-497 VALTLDEEGI
+497 VALTLDESGI
-507 PETAEKRVAIA
+507 PETADERVAIA
-518 DKIIKKASEYGI
+518 EKIINKAKEYGI
-530 GRNNLIFD
+530 DKKDLIFD
-538 TLTMTVSTDINN
+538 SLTMTVSTDINN
-550 AKITLD
+550 AKVTLE
-556 ALRKIRYEYGINTVL
+556 ALRKIHETFGVNTVL
-571 GVSNISFGLPL
+571 GVSNVSFGLPL

-610 LMAAYDSFLTLRTY
+610 LMAAYDSFLTLRGF
-624 DPQCLKYIEKYSAKT
+624 DNQCLRYIEKYSGKS
-639 DPYTSGGTAGAPIA
+639 DPYTVGPAN
-653 GSGQAGAAGTGK
+653 AAGTGAQSAAGK
-665 QADTGS
+665 EIAANNQGAS
-671 GQSPLFNA
+671 GNQSPLFTA
-679 VIKGMIDKAG
+679 VVKGMIDKAG
-689 AECKNMLAAGNTPIE
+689 AECKAMLASGSTPIE
-704 IIDNN
+704 VIDNN
-709 LIPGLDTVGKGF
+709 LIPGLDTVGKSF
-721 EEKKVFLPQLLMS
+721 EEKKTFLPQLLMS

-799 ETIVETVLEKNI
+799 ETIVDTVLEHNI
-811 RLVGLSALMT
+811 KMVGLSALMT
-821 TTVVSMEETIKQ
+821 TTVVSMEETIK
-833 LHEKAPFCKIVV
+833 LLREKAPFCKVVV

>member
-1 MPQSDTILTNAE
+1 M
-13 KSNISIRNLLGKE
+13 NIRDYIGKE

-37 LQAEGMK
+37 LQAEGLK
-44 GGEIPETWNML
+44 GGEIPETWNIL
-55 RPEVL
+55 RPDVL
-60 TDIHTRYLCAGSNI
+60 INIHTRYLNAGSNI
-74 ISANTFGCNKYK
+74 ITANTFGCNKYK

-91 YNLDTLVNTGIR
+91 YDLDTLVCTGIR
-103 LVKDAIS
+103 LVRDAINS
-110 KFENKSN
+110 FEKDSD
-117 SIYASKP
+117 SAYAKKP

-143 ITFDEAEAAYTEI
+143 VSFDEAEEAYAEI
-156 VLAGVKAGADFIFFE
+156 VRAGVKAGADILFFE

-211 LEAYVALA
+211 LEAYVALV
-219 EGLGVDA
+219 EGLGVDV
-226 LGMNCGFGPQQFLKF
+226 LGMNCGFGPKQFLKF
-241 LPVITKVC
+241 LPVITRIC
-249 YIPIIVQPNAG
+249 STPIIVQPNAG

-275 DEFAADELELIKGG
+275 DEFAEDIVELVKGG
-289 VCVAGGCCGST
+289 VCIAGGCCGST
-300 PEHINASV
+300 PEHIGSAV
-308 RLCEENAAVISGTN
+308 KLCEENCSDISGIQPASEILEPSSGIN
-322 LGLDTSELSSNINP
+322 LIKDANIY
-336 TEKTEINENLSK
+336 ENLPG
-348 YFRIPLRPITQKN
+348 YFRIPLSAITSKN

-367 YTHAVYFGDRPLLIG
+367 YTHAVYFGDKPLLIG

-436 IAIEEITAISTLPL
+436 TAIEEITAISTLPL

-455 DIKTMERALRIYNG
+455 DVKTMERALRIYNG

-476 NGKLESM
+476 NGKQESM
-483 EAVFPLAKKYGAAV
+483 EAVLPLAKKYGAAV
-497 VALTLDEEGI
+497 VCLTLDESGI
-507 PETAEKRVAIA
+507 PETAEARVAIA
-518 DKIIKKASEYGI
+518 EKIIARAAEYGI
-530 GRNNLIFD
+530 DKKDLIFD
-538 TLTMTVSTDINN
+538 TLTMTVSTDTTN
-550 AKITLD
+550 ANTTLK
-556 ALRKIRYEYGINTVL
+556 ALRTLRYEYGVNTVL
-571 GVSNISFGLPL
+571 GVSNVSFGLPL

-610 LMAAYDSFLTLRTY
+610 LIAAYDSFLTLRNL
-624 DPQCLKYIEKYSAKT
+624 DAQCLRYIEKYSEKT
-639 DPYTSGGTAGAPIA
+639 DPYTAPKGGLSNPAGTSGNNMLQAMNT
-653 GSGQAGAAGTGK
+653 GQAGMSTGQANSGESGTV
-665 QADTGS
+665 ANA
-671 GQSPLFNA
+671 SPLFTA
-679 VIKGMIDKAG
+679 VTKGMIDKAG
-689 AECKNMLAAGNTPIE
+689 TECKNMLSAGVAPIE

-709 LIPGLDTVGKGF
+709 LIPALDTVGKSF
-721 EEKKVFLPQLLMS
+721 EAKKTFLPQLLMS
-734 ADAAKAAFDVIKQYY
+734 ADAAKSAFDEIKKYY
-749 AENGTKGESKG
+749 AVNGTKGESKG
-760 TVVMAT
+760 TIVMAT

-799 ETIVETVLEKNI
+799 ETIVDTVVAQNI
-811 RLVGLSALMT
+811 KLVGLSALMT

-833 LHEKAPFCKIVV
+833 LREKAPFCKVVV

-866 AMDTVKYAKEVFGK
+866 AMDTVKYAKEIFGK

>member
-1 MPQSDTILTNAE
+1 MSKDNV
-13 KSNISIRNLLGKE
+13 KIRDLIGKE

-37 LQAEGMK
+37 LQAEGLK
-44 GGEIPETWNML
+44 GGEIPETWNIL

-60 TDIHTRYLCAGSNI
+60 IDIHTRYLNAGSNI
-74 ISANTFGCNKYK
+74 ITANTFGCNKYK
-86 LEHCD
+86 LEHSGYD
-91 YNLDTLVNTGIR
+91 LDTLTSSGIK
-103 LVKDAIS
+103 LVREAIE
-110 KFENKSN
+110 KFEQESDSPFSK
-117 SIYASKP
+117 KP
-124 HFAAL
+124 HFVAL
-129 DVGPLGKLL
+129 DIGPLGKLL

-143 ITFDEAEAAYTEI
+143 VSFDEAEAAYTEI
-156 VLAGVKAGADFIFFE
+156 VKAGTKAGADLLFFE

-211 LEAYVALA
+211 LEAYVALV
-219 EGLGVDA
+219 EGLGVDV
-226 LGMNCGFGPQQFLKF
+226 LGMNCGFGPKQFLKF

-249 YIPIIVQPNAG
+249 STPIIVQPNAG

-289 VCVAGGCCGST
+289 VCIAGGCCGST
-300 PEHINASV
+300 PEHILASV
-308 RLCEENAAVISGTN
+308 KLCESALPKVQ
-322 LGLDTSELSSNINP
+322 
-336 TEKTEINENLSK
+336 TETPDEQCDYPKIAIT
-348 YFRIPLRPITQKN
+348 PLEKKN

-367 YTHAVYFGDRPLLIG
+367 YTHAVYFGEKPLLIG

-436 IAIEEITAISTLPL
+436 TAIEEITAISTLPL

-455 DIKTMERALRIYNG
+455 DVKTMERALRIYNG

-476 NGKLESM
+476 NGKQESM
-483 EAVFPLAKKYGAAV
+483 EAVLPLAKKYGATI
-497 VALTLDEEGI
+497 VALTLDESGI
-507 PETAEKRVAIA
+507 PETADARVAIA
-518 DKIIKKASEYGI
+518 EKIINKAKEYGI
-530 GRNNLIFD
+530 DKKDLIFD
-538 TLTMTVSTDINN
+538 SLTMTVSTDINN
-550 AKITLD
+550 AAITLE
-556 ALRKIRYEYGINTVL
+556 ALKKIKETFGVNTVL
-571 GVSNISFGLPL
+571 GVSNVSFGLPL

-610 LMAAYDSFLTLRTY
+610 LMAAYDSFLTLRGF
-624 DPQCLKYIEKYSAKT
+624 DNQCLRYIEKYSEKS
-639 DPYTSGGTAGAPIA
+639 DPYTTQKSPTGQTGVNSNDMLQAMNTGHAVMSTGHANSGTDNM
-653 GSGQAGAAGTGK
+653 SGRT
-665 QADTGS
+665 
-671 GQSPLFNA
+671 PLYTA

-689 AECKNMLAAGNTPIE
+689 IECKAMLSSGITPIE

-709 LIPGLDTVGKGF
+709 LIPGLDTVGKSF
-721 EEKKVFLPQLLMS
+721 EEKKTFLPQLLMS
-734 ADAAKAAFDVIKQYY
+734 ADAAKAAFDEIKKYY

-794 KDVAP
+794 KDVPP
-799 ETIVETVLEKNI
+799 ETIVDTVLEHKI
-811 RLVGLSALMT
+811 KLVGLSALMT

-833 LHEKAPFCKIVV
+833 LREKAPFCKVVV
-845 GGAVLTQEY
+845 GGAVLTKEY

-866 AMDTVKYAKEVFGK
+866 AMDTVKYAKEIFGK

>member
-1 MPQSDTILTNAE
+1 MNENAKLL
-13 KSNISIRNLLGKE
+13 KSLIGKE

-55 RPEVL
+55 HPEVL
-60 TDIHTRYLCAGSNI
+60 VDIHTRYLNAGSNI

-86 LEHCD
+86 LEHCEYD
-91 YNLDTLVNTGIR
+91 LDTLVDKAIGLIR
-103 LVKDAIS
+103 EAIT
-110 KFENKSN
+110 KFENESN
-117 SIYASKP
+117 SIYARKP

-129 DVGPLGKLL
+129 DIGPLGKLL

-143 ITFDEAEAAYTEI
+143 VSFDEAEAAYAEI
-156 VLAGVKAGADFIFFE
+156 VKAGVKAGADLLFCE

-181 AIIAAKENSDLPI
+181 AIIAAKENSDLPL

-219 EGLGVDA
+219 EGLDVDV
-226 LGMNCGFGPQQFLKF
+226 LGMNCGFGPKQFLKF

-249 YIPIIVQPNAG
+249 STPIIVQPNAG
-260 LPKVVNGKTTFDVLP
+260 LPKVVNGVTTFDVTP
-275 DEFAADELELIKGG
+275 EEFALDELELVKEGAALI
-289 VCVAGGCCGST
+289 GGCCGST
-300 PEHINASV
+300 PEHINAAIRMCESSLPGSFSSV
-308 RLCEENAAVISGTN
+308 VSDTTGSGDIGSYN
-322 LGLDTSELSSNINP
+322 S
-336 TEKTEINENLSK
+336 
-348 YFRIPLRPITQKN
+348 IPLAPIEPKN

-367 YTHAVYFGDRPLLIG
+367 YTHAVYFGDKPLLIG

-436 IAIEEITAISTLPL
+436 TAIEEITAISTLPL

-476 NGKLESM
+476 NGKQESM
-483 EAVFPLAKKYGAAV
+483 EAVLPLAKKYGAAV
-497 VALTLDEEGI
+497 VALTLDESGI
-507 PETAEKRVAIA
+507 PETADERVAIA
-518 DKIIKKASEYGI
+518 EKIINKAKEYGI
-530 GRNNLIFD
+530 DKKDLIFD
-538 TLTMTVSTDINN
+538 SLTMTVSTDINN
-550 AKITLD
+550 AKVTLE
-556 ALRKIRYEYGINTVL
+556 ALRKIHETFGVNTVL
-571 GVSNISFGLPL
+571 GVSNVSFGLPL

-610 LMAAYDSFLTLRTY
+610 LMAAYDSFLTLRGF
-624 DPQCLKYIEKYSAKT
+624 DNQCLRYIEKYSGKT
-639 DPYTSGGTAGAPIA
+639 DPYTTPAGAIGTAGNA
-653 GSGQAGAAGTGK
+653 GPGTNGPK
-665 QADTGS
+665 GGSTQNADAQS
-671 GQSPLFNA
+671 GQSALFNA
-679 VIKGMIDKAG
+679 VVKGMIDKAG
-689 AECKNMLAAGNTPIE
+689 AECKAMLASGSTPIE
-704 IIDNN
+704 VIDNN
-709 LIPGLDTVGKGF
+709 LIPGLDTVGKSF
-721 EEKKVFLPQLLMS
+721 EKKKTFLPQLLMS

-799 ETIVETVLEKNI
+799 ETIVDTVLEHNI
-811 RLVGLSALMT
+811 KLVGLSALMT
-821 TTVVSMEETIKQ
+821 TTVVSMEETIK
-833 LHEKAPFCKIVV
+833 LLREKAPFCKVVV

>member
-1 MPQSDTILTNAE
+1 MSKDNV
-13 KSNISIRNLLGKE
+13 KIRDLIGKE

-37 LQAEGMK
+37 LQAEGLK
-44 GGEIPETWNML
+44 GGEIPETWNIL

-60 TDIHTRYLCAGSNI
+60 IDIHTRYLNAGSNI
-74 ISANTFGCNKYK
+74 ITANTFGCNKYK
-86 LEHCD
+86 LEHSD
-91 YNLDTLVNTGIR
+91 YDLDTLTSSGIR
-103 LVKDAIS
+103 LVREAIE
-110 KFENKSN
+110 KFEQGSDSPFSK
-117 SIYASKP
+117 KP
-124 HFAAL
+124 HFVAL

-143 ITFDEAEAAYTEI
+143 VSFDEAEAAYAEI
-156 VLAGVKAGADFIFFE
+156 VIAGTKAGADLLFFE

-211 LEAYVALA
+211 LEAYVALV
-219 EGLGVDA
+219 EGLGVDV
-226 LGMNCGFGPQQFLKF
+226 LGMNCGFGPKQFLKF

-249 YIPIIVQPNAG
+249 STPIIVQPNAG

-289 VCVAGGCCGST
+289 VCIAGGCCGST
-300 PEHINASV
+300 PEHILASV
-308 RLCEENAAVISGTN
+308 KLCESALPKVQ
-322 LGLDTSELSSNINP
+322 
-336 TEKTEINENLSK
+336 TETPDEQCDYPKIAIT
-348 YFRIPLRPITQKN
+348 PLEKKN

-367 YTHAVYFGDRPLLIG
+367 YTHAVYFGEKPLLIG

-436 IAIEEITAISTLPL
+436 TAIEEITAISTLPL

-455 DIKTMERALRIYNG
+455 DVKTMERALRIYNG

-476 NGKLESM
+476 NGKQESM
-483 EAVFPLAKKYGAAV
+483 EAVLPLAKKYGAAV
-497 VALTLDEEGI
+497 VCLTLDEAGI
-507 PETAEKRVAIA
+507 PETAEARVVIA
-518 DKIIKKASEYGI
+518 EKIIARAAEYGI
-530 GRNNLIFD
+530 DKKDLIFD
-538 TLTMTVSTDINN
+538 TLTMTVSTDTTN
-550 AKITLD
+550 ANTTLK
-556 ALRKIRYEYGINTVL
+556 ALRTLRYEYGVNTVL
-571 GVSNISFGLPL
+571 GVSNVSFGLPL

-610 LMAAYDSFLTLRTY
+610 LMAAYDSFLTLRNL
-624 DPQCLKYIEKYSAKT
+624 DAQCLRYIEKYSEKA
-639 DPYTSGGTAGAPIA
+639 DPYTAPKVPAGGPANNGIPQPANPAESTP
-653 GSGQAGAAGTGK
+653 SAANV
-665 QADTGS
+665 
-671 GQSPLFNA
+671 SPLFTA
-679 VIKGMIDKAG
+679 VTKGMIEKAG
-689 AECKNMLAAGNTPIE
+689 AECKNMLSSGIAPIE

-709 LIPGLDTVGKGF
+709 LIPALDTVGKSF
-721 EEKKVFLPQLLMS
+721 EAKKTFLPQLLMS
-734 ADAAKAAFDVIKQYY
+734 ADAAKSAFDEIKKYY

-799 ETIVETVLEKNI
+799 ETIVDTVVAQNI
-811 RLVGLSALMT
+811 KLVGLSALMT

-833 LHEKAPFCKIVV
+833 LREKAPFCKVVV

-866 AMDTVKYAKEVFGK
+866 AMDTVKYAKEIFGK

>member
-1 MPQSDTILTNAE
+1 MSKDNV
-13 KSNISIRNLLGKE
+13 KIRDLIGKE

-37 LQAEGMK
+37 LQAEGLK
-44 GGEIPETWNML
+44 GGEIPETWNIL

-60 TDIHTRYLCAGSNI
+60 IDIHTRYLNAGSNI
-74 ISANTFGCNKYK
+74 ITANTFGCNKYK
-86 LEHCD
+86 LEHSD
-91 YNLDTLVNTGIR
+91 YDLDTLTSSGIR
-103 LVKDAIS
+103 LVREAIE
-110 KFENKSN
+110 KFEQGSDSPFSK
-117 SIYASKP
+117 KP
-124 HFAAL
+124 HFVAL

-143 ITFDEAEAAYTEI
+143 VSFDEAEAAYAEI
-156 VLAGVKAGADFIFFE
+156 VIAGTKAGADLLFFE

-211 LEAYVALA
+211 LEAYVALV
-219 EGLGVDA
+219 EGLGVDV
-226 LGMNCGFGPQQFLKF
+226 LGMNCGFGPKQFLKF

-249 YIPIIVQPNAG
+249 STPIIVQPNAG

-289 VCVAGGCCGST
+289 VCIAGGCCGST
-300 PEHINASV
+300 PEHILASV
-308 RLCEENAAVISGTN
+308 KLCESALHKVQ
-322 LGLDTSELSSNINP
+322 
-336 TEKTEINENLSK
+336 TETPDEQCDYPKIAIT
-348 YFRIPLRPITQKN
+348 PLEKKN

-367 YTHAVYFGDRPLLIG
+367 YTHAVYFGDKPLLIG

-436 IAIEEITAISTLPL
+436 TAIEEITAISTLPL

-455 DIKTMERALRIYNG
+455 DVKTMERALRIYNG

-476 NGKLESM
+476 NGKQESL
-483 EAVFPLAKKYGAAV
+483 EAVLPLAKKYGAAV
-497 VALTLDEEGI
+497 VCLTLDEAGI
-507 PETAEKRVAIA
+507 PETAEARVAIA
-518 DKIIKKASEYGI
+518 EKIIARAAEYGI
-530 GRNNLIFD
+530 TKKDLIFD
-538 TLTMTVSTDINN
+538 TLTMTVSTDTTN
-550 AKITLD
+550 ANTTLK
-556 ALRKIRYEYGINTVL
+556 ALRTLRYEYGVNTVL
-571 GVSNISFGLPL
+571 GVSNVSFGLPL

-610 LMAAYDSFLTLRTY
+610 LMAAYDSFLTLRNL
-624 DPQCLKYIEKYSAKT
+624 DAQCLRYIEKYSEKA
-639 DPYTSGGTAGAPIA
+639 DPYTAPRGSVGTAPTNAAPLAA
-653 GSGQAGAAGTGK
+653 GSGESSPSTANA
-665 QADTGS
+665 
-671 GQSPLFNA
+671 SPLFTA
-679 VIKGMIDKAG
+679 VTKGMIEKAG
-689 AECKNMLAAGNTPIE
+689 AECKNMLSSGIAPIE

-709 LIPGLDTVGKGF
+709 LIPALDTVGKSF
-721 EEKKVFLPQLLMS
+721 EAKKTFLPQLLMS
-734 ADAAKAAFDVIKQYY
+734 ADAAKSAFDEIKKYY

-799 ETIVETVLEKNI
+799 ETIVDTVLEHNI
-811 RLVGLSALMT
+811 KLVGLSALMT

-833 LHEKAPFCKIVV
+833 LRQKAPFCKVVV

-866 AMDTVKYAKEVFGK
+866 AMDTVKYAKEIFGK